1 MVFLPLTVDPCV
13 IEIMLCIP
21 FELLLL
27 PLTVDPCIS
36 HEFSFHISM
45 TKTIERYRRCCYAS
59 RDNNDAE
66 HDRQIGHEEYSKLKA
81 KYESLMDSQRHL
93 LGEDL
98 GLLSIKE
105 LQNLEKMLEGTLSQA
120 RQRKVPAS

>member
-1 MVFLPLTVDPCV
+1 M
-13 IEIMLCIP
+13 
-21 FELLLL
+21 
-27 PLTVDPCIS
+27 
-36 HEFSFHISM
+36 
-45 TKTIERYRRCCYAS
+45 
-59 RDNNDAE
+59 
-66 HDRQIGHEEYSKLKA
+66 QIGHEEYSKLKA
-81 KYESLMDSQRHL
+81 KYESLMDSQRLIIPTEFLLSIEHYTYRCWKLTNYISLMVIFRHL